1 MLYEKGLKNMKKVL
15 HISKYYYP
23 YIGGIE
29 QTAEDIV
36 NSLKG
41 LYDQKVICFNEGR
54 KTIEDKV
61 NDIDVLRVG
70 CSANISRQAIAVSYK
85 KRLKRIFNEY
95 KPDMVIFHYPN
106 PFVAH
111 SLLKL
116 LKKHKDV
123 KLLLFWHMDI
133 VKQKILMKFFHKQN
147 LKLIERADR
156 IVATSPN
163 YVDGSKYLPLA
174 KDKITVVPLCAYK
187 HEFDM
192 EKKNKIVE
200 SLNTKY
206 EGKHILFGFGRHVEY
221 KGFKYL
227 IEATEYLPDDYVCV
241 IGGKGPLSDE
251 LKKASS
257 NNFKIIFPGRL
268 SNEEVEAYFELCDV
282 FTFSSITKNEAF
294 GIALAEALLHG
305 VPAVTFNIP
314 GSGVNYVNM
323 NNETGLEVENC
334 NSKAYAEAIM
344 KIVNDT
350 ELKNTF
356 KKNAEER
363 ANTLFSVEAFKNNMI
378 ECVEDILK

>member
-1 MLYEKGLKNMKKVL
+1 MKKIL
-15 HISKYYYP
+15 HISKYYNP

-41 LYDQKVICFNEGR
+41 KYDQKVICFNEGR
-54 KTIEDKV
+54 RTIEDKV

-70 CSANISRQAIAVSYK
+70 SCANISRQAIALSYK

-133 VKQKILMKFFHKQN
+133 VKQKFLMRFFHKQN
-147 LKLIERADR
+147 LKLVKRADR
-156 IVATSPN
+156 IIATSPN
-163 YVDGSKYLPLA
+163 YVEGSKYLPLA
-174 KDKITVVPLCAYK
+174 KDKVSVVPLCAYMHDYDVK
-187 HEFDM
+187 
-192 EKKNKIVE
+192 KKNKIVE
-200 SLNTKY
+200 DLKNKY
-206 EGKHILFGFGRHVEY
+206 NGKHILFGFGRHVEY

-227 IEATEYLPDDYVCV
+227 IEATKYLPDDYICI
-241 IGGKGPLSDE
+241 IGGKGPLTDE
-251 LKKASS
+251 LKKQSS
-257 NNFKIIFPGRL
+257 NNFKVILPGRL
-268 SNEEVEAYFELCDV
+268 SNEEVEAYFEICDV
-282 FTFSSITKNEAF
+282 FTFTSITKNEAF

-323 NNETGLEVENC
+323 NNETGLEVENA
-334 NSKAYAEAIM
+334 NSKAYAEAVI
-344 KIVNDT
+344 KIVNDN

-356 KKNAEER
+356 KQNAAKR
-363 ANTLFSVEAFKNNMI
+363 ALELFSVDAFKDNIINCI
-378 ECVEDILK
+378 NKLI